1 VTAVLA
7 LDQGTTGSSAV
18 VLDETGTIRGS
29 ADREIRQFYPASAHV
44 EHDPEEI
51 FATTVAVGREAL
63 TRAGL
68 DSSEV
73 TAIGITNQRETTVVW
88 ERATGRPIHP
98 AVVWQSRAS
107 AAICERLR
115 SDGHEKLVR
124 ERTGLVI
131 DAYFSGTK
139 VRWILD
145 QVAGAQKRAEA
156 GELVCGTID
165 TWLIWKLT
173 GGRTHVTDVSNASR
187 TLVFDIHRGVWDD
200 DLLGLLSI
208 PRSMLATPVRSSGI
222 VAEADAQHFGR
233 ALPIAGV
240 AGDQQ
245 AALFGQTCF
254 AAGEAKNTYGT
265 GCFLLVNTADRAAL
279 ASGGL
284 LTTIAWDTGD
294 GIRYALEGSAFITG
308 AAVQWLRDGLGIIA
322 TAAETESLAAGLA
335 GNDNVY
341 LVPAFTG
348 LGAPHWDMYARGL
361 LIGIERGTTRAHV
374 VRATLESI
382 AYQTRDLLEAMR
394 AAGQPIEVLRVDGG
408 GTANGLL
415 IGIERGTTRAHVVR
429 ATLESI
435 AYQTRDLLEAMRAA
449 GQPIDVLR
457 VDGGGTANGFLMQ
470 FQADVAGIPVE
481 VAAIQETTALGAAFL
496 AGLATGVWK
505 SPDDLRR
512 RRAVAARYEPR
523 MSADERESLYAGWQ
537 RAVDRSRGWAAAGI

>member
-1 VTAVLA
+1 MTAVLA

-73 TAIGITNQRETTVVW
+73 AAIGITNQRETTVVW

-173 GGRTHVTDVSNASR
+173 GCRTHVTDASNASR

-394 AAGQPIEVLRVDGG
+394 AAGQPI
-408 GTANGLL
+408 
-415 IGIERGTTRAHVVR
+415 
-429 ATLESI
+429 
-435 AYQTRDLLEAMRAA
+435 
-449 GQPIDVLR
+449 DVLR

-481 VAAIQETTALGAAFL
+481 VAATQETTALGAAFL

-537 RAVDRSRGWAAAGI
+537 RAVDRSRGWAAAAP

>member
-1 VTAVLA
+1 MTAVLA

-115 SDGHEKLVR
+115 ADGHERLVR

-408 GTANGLL
+408 GTANG
-415 IGIERGTTRAHVVR
+415 
-429 ATLESI
+429 
-435 AYQTRDLLEAMRAA
+435 
-449 GQPIDVLR
+449 
-457 VDGGGTANGFLMQ
+457 FLMQ

-481 VAAIQETTALGAAFL
+481 VAATQETTALGAAFL

>member
-1 VTAVLA
+1 VNAVLA
-7 LDQGTTGSSAV
+7 LDQGTTGSSAI
-18 VLDETGTIRGS
+18 VLDATGRIRGS

-44 EHDPEEI
+44 EHDPDEI

-68 DSSEV
+68 APKEV

-115 SDGHEKLVR
+115 SQGHESLVR

-139 VRWILD
+139 IRWILD
-145 QVAGAQKRAEA
+145 QVPGAQKRAEA

-165 TWLIWKLT
+165 SWLIWNLT
-173 GGRTHVTDVSNASR
+173 SGRTHATDVSNASR
-187 TLVFDIHRGVWDD
+187 TLIFDIHRRAWDD
-200 DLLGLLSI
+200 DLLAVLGI
-208 PRSMLATPVRSSGI
+208 PRSMLATPVRSSGFI
-222 VAEADAQHFGR
+222 AEADARHFGT

-265 GCFLLVNTADRAAL
+265 GCFLLANTGDRAAS

-284 LTTIAWDTGD
+284 LTTIAWDIGD
-294 GIRYALEGSAFITG
+294 GVRYALEGSAFITG

-322 TAAETESLAAGLA
+322 TAAETEALAASLT

-382 AYQTRDLLEAMR
+382 AYQTRDLVESMR
-394 AAGQPIEVLRVDGG
+394 GAGQAIEVLRVDGG
-408 GTANGLL
+408 GTAN
-415 IGIERGTTRAHVVR
+415 R
-429 ATLESI
+429 
-435 AYQTRDLLEAMRAA
+435 
-449 GQPIDVLR
+449 
-457 VDGGGTANGFLMQ
+457 FLMQ
-470 FQADVAGIPVE
+470 FQADIAGIPVE
-481 VAAIQETTALGAAFL
+481 VAGVQETTGLGAAFL
-496 AGLATGVWK
+496 AGLATGAWK
-505 SPDDLRR
+505 TADQLRR
-512 RRAVAARYEPR
+512 QRVVAMRYEPR
-523 MSADERESLYAGWQ
+523 MSADERESLYAGWR
-537 RAVDRSRGWAAAGI
+537 RAVERSRGWALA

>member
-1 VTAVLA
+1 MTAVLA

-335 GNDNVY
+335 GNGNVY

-348 LGAPHWDMYARGL
+348 LGAPHWDMYAR
-361 LIGIERGTTRAHV
+361 
-374 VRATLESI
+374 
-382 AYQTRDLLEAMR
+382 
-394 AAGQPIEVLRVDGG
+394 
-408 GTANGLL
+408 GLL

-481 VAAIQETTALGAAFL
+481 VAATQETTALGAAFL

>member
-7 LDQGTTGSSAV
+7 LDQGTTGSSAIV
-18 VLDETGTIRGS
+18 FDETGAIRGS

-51 FATTVAVGREAL
+51 FVATVAVGREAVA
-63 TRAGL
+63 RARLGAN
-68 DSSEV
+68 DIA
-73 TAIGITNQRETTVVW
+73 AIGITNQRETTVVW

-115 SDGHEKLVR
+115 AEGHEQLVR

-139 VRWILD
+139 IRWILD
-145 QVAGAQKRAEA
+145 QVPGAQERAEA
-156 GELVCGTID
+156 GELACGTID
-165 TWLIWKLT
+165 SWLIWKLT
-173 GGRTHVTDVSNASR
+173 GGRTHATDVSNAAR
-187 TLVFDIHRGVWDD
+187 TMVFDIHRGAWDD
-200 DLLGLLSI
+200 DLLGLLDI
-208 PRSMLATPVRSSGI
+208 PRSMLATPVRSSGRI
-222 VAEADAQHFGR
+222 AETDAAHFG
-233 ALPIAGV
+233 AGISIAGV

-265 GCFLLVNTADRAAL
+265 GCFLLANTGERAAS

-284 LTTIAWDTGD
+284 LTTIAWDTGE

-361 LIGIERGTTRAHV
+361 LIGIERGTTRAHLA
-374 VRATLESI
+374 RATLESI
-382 AYQTRDLLEAMR
+382 AYQTRDLIEAMR
-394 AAGQPIEVLRVDGG
+394 GAGQAIEVLRVDGG
-408 GTANGLL
+408 GTAN
-415 IGIERGTTRAHVVR
+415 R
-429 ATLESI
+429 
-435 AYQTRDLLEAMRAA
+435 
-449 GQPIDVLR
+449 
-457 VDGGGTANGFLMQ
+457 FLMQ
-470 FQADVAGIPVE
+470 FQADIAGIPVE
-481 VAAIQETTALGAAFL
+481 VARIQETTALGAAFL

-505 SPDDLRR
+505 TADQLRQQR
-512 RRAVAARYEPR
+512 VVATRFEPR

-537 RAVDRSRGWAAAGI
+537 RAVERSRGWALP